1 MKVLKITKMKK
12 TKLSLYMFFFALG
25 LQSTAAV
32 VSVRILTTKV
42 INSFIFSPI
51 EGNYSVFGDGVL
63 LSDCDASGIFQ
74 MNIDGDSILLKTFE
88 RTIGKYSS
96 IKMVGKQNDCAFKVK
111 SVLPESKVRTY
122 EDNLVVSI
130 GADKKQF
137 LLINKVDIEKY
148 IGGVVESE
156 SGKISRSEYYK
167 LQSILCRTYLLA
179 HITRHSP
186 DGFQVCD
193 DVHCQAYLN
202 RTTDPVVKKA
212 VSDTRGLVVVDNDL
226 NLITAAFFSNCGGET
241 CNSQDVW
248 AVSTSYL
255 KSIKDTFC
263 LNQPH
268 AHWKRE
274 IPLEDWKSYLQLKH
288 KYPVDDSLSL
298 NDPTSFAQSNGRA
311 IYFRDKDLEI
321 PLKTIRAD
329 FQLKSTYF
337 SIEQVGNS
345 VVFNGRGYGHGVGL
359 CQEGAMRMAEL
370 NHSYKEILNFYYKD
384 VHLVDLSA
392 LNYFRQE

>member
-1 MKVLKITKMKK
+1 MKNKELFIFILIFIFTIQ
-12 TKLSLYMFFFALG
+12 LN
-25 LQSTAAV
+25 AAI

-42 INSFIFSPI
+42 ISSFIFSPI
-51 EGNYSVFGDGVL
+51 EGNYSVYGDGIL

-74 MNIDGDSILLKTFE
+74 MNIEGDSIQLKTFE
-88 RTIGKYSS
+88 RTIGKYCS
-96 IKMVGKQNDCAFKVK
+96 IKMTAKQNDCAFKIK
-111 SVLPESKVRTY
+111 SVQPESKVRTY
-122 EDNLVVSI
+122 EDNLTV
-130 GADKKQF
+130 GLTADKKQF

-156 SGKISRSEYYK
+156 SGKTSSLEYYK

-179 HITRHSP
+179 HINRHVLE
-186 DGFQVCD
+186 GFQVCD
-193 DVHCQAYLN
+193 DVHCQAYLS
-202 RTTDPVVKKA
+202 RTIDPDVKKA
-212 VSDTRGLVVVDNDL
+212 VYDTKGLVVVDNDL

-248 AVSTSYL
+248 AVSTTYL
-255 KSIKDTFC
+255 KAVKDTFC

-288 KYPVDDSLSL
+288 KYPIEDSLKLS
-298 NDPTSFAQSNGRA
+298 DATSFTQPNGRA
-311 IYFRDKDLEI
+311 IYFTDKDLQI
-321 PLKTIRAD
+321 PLKTIRSD

-337 SIEQVGNS
+337 SIEQVGNMI
-345 VVFNGRGYGHGVGL
+345 VFNGRGYGHGVGL
-359 CQEGAMRMAEL
+359 CQEGAMRMADM